1 MIRSSVRDLYL
12 QHIRELPLAERM
24 HLLALIA
31 ADLVNESEFVVERP
45 KHNIME
51 FHGLGKEIWEGID
64 AQEYI
69 NKLRDEWDQ
78 RDP

>member
-1 MIRSSVRDLYL
+1 MV
-12 QHIRELPLAERM
+12 EL
-24 HLLALIA
+24 
-31 ADLVNESEFVVERP
+31 P

-69 NKLRDEWDQ
+69 NKLRDEWDR